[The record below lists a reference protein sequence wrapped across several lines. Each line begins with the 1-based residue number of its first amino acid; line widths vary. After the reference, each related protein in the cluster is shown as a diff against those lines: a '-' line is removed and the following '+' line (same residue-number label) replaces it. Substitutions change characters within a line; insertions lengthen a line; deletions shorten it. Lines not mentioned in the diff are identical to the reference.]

1 MTDINF
7 ILQLAGPCA
16 TDFTPISPRQCLR
29 EGDQGIRVLVQVVD
43 GDGEALN
50 IRPATSKLIKLMRPD
65 GTSQDVPGVLYSS
78 GADGKMYFVSSA
90 VLPPFDQVGEWF
102 VQAKVVIGGV
112 SQSTKLGS
120 FLVEQNIA

>member
-7 ILQLAGPCA
+7 ALQLAGPCSVE
-16 TDFTPISPRQCLR
+16 FTPISPRQCLR
-29 EGDQGIRVLVQVVD
+29 EGDQGVRVIVQIVD
-43 GDGEALN
+43 GDSQPLN

-65 GTSQDVPGVLYSS
+65 GTSQDIPGVLFSN

-90 VLPPFDQVGEWF
+90 VLPPFNQVGEWF

-112 SQSTKLGS
+112 TQSTNTAS
-120 FLVEQNIA
+120 FLVESNID